1 MSEGKGSGALGWIGF
16 IVILGVVNLLSY
28 LFNWGF
34 WLY

>member
-1 MSEGKGSGALGWIGF
+1 MAGRGGIGGWIGF
-16 IVILGVVNLLSY
+16 IGLLLVVNLLSY

>member
-1 MSEGKGSGALGWIGF
+1 MSKGSGGLGWLIWIGALL
-16 IVILGVVNLLSY
+16 VINLLSY